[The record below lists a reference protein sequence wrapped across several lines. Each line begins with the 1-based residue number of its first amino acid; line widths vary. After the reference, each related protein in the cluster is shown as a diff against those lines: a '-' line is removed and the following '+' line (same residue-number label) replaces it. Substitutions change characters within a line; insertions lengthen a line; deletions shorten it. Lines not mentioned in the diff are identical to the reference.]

1 MEPSESASRDRVGQV
16 LAGYL
21 VEAERVLGDAA
32 GLEAVR
38 SRYVRDHPEMATLLK
53 NHFESED
60 LLGHG
65 LPTSDPLP
73 QLDRYTEMTEVGR
86 GAMGVI
92 YRAFDRELRRWVA
105 LKIPSI
111 ESAAMFDT
119 VRFRAEAESMARLTH
134 RNIVRV
140 FDVSDAGGRP
150 VIAME
155 LVPGGSLEQR
165 LDDFKND
172 QRSLARLMVD
182 VARAVHH
189 AHQRGILHR
198 DLKPSNVLINTD
210 EHGADHP
217 FVSDFGLAKS
227 TVVDDPHRVEADLPG
242 QDSLVYGRI
251 VGTASYMSLEQAR
264 GQAATTL
271 SDVYGLGGIL
281 YALLTGRPPFRGEST
296 EETLAEVRDEARRPR
311 RPRDLDPGIDRT
323 LEAICLRCLEKDP
336 GNRYRSAE
344 GLAKDLDRW
353 LAFEP
358 TEARPLGAMG
368 RARLW
373 ARRSPL
379 GAALVLVLLM
389 LGALAGLDVAN
400 RLGEPRRNRLAVAQ
414 QTADLLEAR
423 LSDLKQV
430 VESIAGR
437 PAVGALVTAGDQ
449 QALQLLI
456 EEEGTR
462 YDDLDGRSPF
472 ASVFIVDSRDG
483 RMVARWP
490 ATYPASEG
498 GDFRVD
504 AEGFDFKARDYY
516 RGLLASSGPGAH
528 VSQAFRAVTDQ
539 LFKFA
544 VSTWVVGEDQRV
556 GIVVATVTTDARMG
570 LPEINNE
577 SVVTAVLAR
586 RDPNPLPGEV
596 GPSQADASP
605 YVILLH
611 PWYTQGVEPRWLPEE
626 YLDDLQDGEAEPYRD
641 PIASLGGRA
650 SAVYGGTWV
659 ATFAPV
665 PDSEFVV
672 MVQQRSSRALP
683 WMLILV
689 VAVGM
694 LVALALRY
702 RRPGASS
709 SPGSSPRAGG

>member
-16 LAGYL
+16 LAEYL

-65 LPTSDPLP
+65 LSTSDPLP

-86 GAMGVI
+86 GAMGVV

-105 LKIPSI
+105 LKIPSL
-111 ESAAMFDT
+111 EFVAVFDT
-119 VRFRAEAESMARLTH
+119 ARFRTEAESMARLNH

-140 FDVSDAGGRP
+140 FDVSYADGRP
-150 VIAME
+150 VISME
-155 LVPGGSLEQR
+155 LVHGSSLQER
-165 LDDFKND
+165 LGEFKHD
-172 QRSLARLMVD
+172 RRRLARLMVD

-198 DLKPSNVLINTD
+198 DLKPSNVLVHED
-210 EHGADHP
+210 DHGSVHA
-217 FVSDFGLAKS
+217 FVSDFGLAKA
-227 TVVDDPHRVEADLPG
+227 TAVDEPHHHDGDRPG
-242 QDSLVYGRI
+242 QDSLAYGRI
-251 VGTASYMSLEQAR
+251 VGTACYMAPQQAR
-264 GQAATTL
+264 GEAATTL

-281 YALLTGRPPFRGEST
+281 YALLTGRPPFPGRST
-296 EETLAEVRDEARRPR
+296 EEILAEVRDETRRPT
-311 RPRDLDPGIDRT
+311 RPRDFDAGIDRT

-336 GNRYRSAE
+336 AHRYRSAE

-373 ARRSPL
+373 SRRSPL

-400 RLGEPRRNRLAVAQ
+400 RLEEPRRNRLAVAQ

-423 LSDLKQV
+423 LSDLKEV

-437 PAVGALVTAGDQ
+437 PGVGGLVARRDEE
-449 QALQLLI
+449 ALQRLI
-456 EEEGTR
+456 EEEGNR
-462 YDDLDGRSPF
+462 HDDLDGRSPF
-472 ASVFIVDSRDG
+472 ESVFIVDGRDG

-504 AEGFDFKARDYY
+504 AEGFDFRARDYY
-516 RGLLASSGPGAH
+516 RGLVASPGPGAY
-528 VSQAFRAVTDQ
+528 VSQVFRAVTDQ

-544 VSTWVVGEDQRV
+544 VSTWVVDEDQRV

-570 LPEINNE
+570 LPEIDNGA
-577 SVVTAVLAR
+577 VVTAVLAR

-626 YLDDLQDGEAEPYRD
+626 YQDDLQAGEAEPYRD
-641 PIASLGGRA
+641 PIAGLDGRA
-650 SAVYGGTWV
+650 SAAYGGTWV

-665 PDSEFVV
+665 SDSEFVV
-672 MVQQRSSRALP
+672 MVQQRSSSGVRP

-694 LVALALRY
+694 LVALALRF
-702 RRPGASS
+702 RPATNR
-709 SPGSSPRAGG
+709 PDGSRQT